1 MIKESPRRYVGG
13 ELTARIQRSQSHSPR
28 FQGRN
33 REGGEFHIICFRQV
47 AKVTIDV
54 WRAKE
59 EGLATLAGLQG
70 GEVTAGKRVF

>member
-33 REGGEFHIICFRQV
+33 REDGNFHIICFHQV

-54 WRAKE
+54 GRAE
-59 EGLATLAGLQG
+59 RGGFSHPSRAT
-70 GEVTAGKRVF
+70 RR